1 MSDSQNQNAELENL
15 EGAGDDPSAIPTWY
29 GGIVFTILFVVS
41 AYLLVFLAGSEEES
55 VIEERNR
62 YKSRELEEVQGI
74 QNSQLNGYTW
84 TDRDNNRVSVPLDQG
99 KNEVL
104 RRYGKQGN

>member
-41 AYLLVFLAGSEEES
+41 AYLLVFLTGIEAES

>member
-41 AYLLVFLAGSEEES
+41 AYLLVFLTGIEEES

>member
-55 VIEERNR
+55 VTEERNR